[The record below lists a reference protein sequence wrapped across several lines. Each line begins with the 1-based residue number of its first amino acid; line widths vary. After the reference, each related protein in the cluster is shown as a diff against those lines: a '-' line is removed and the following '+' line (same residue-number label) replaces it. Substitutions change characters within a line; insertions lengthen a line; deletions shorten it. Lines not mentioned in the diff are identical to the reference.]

1 MELNQKLD
9 SKKLN
14 MLKAFTN
21 DAPIYCIP
29 IDLTLQGTFATDFY
43 VGATASGVFVF
54 EGETLNYI
62 PFEKIEKAFNRVQ
75 TNGGML
81 TLEMNGE
88 EILLARCSMRYA
100 SGVASLARGINILL
114 KGNTER
120 RVINN
125 AREKRCRKCGRVLP
139 GTIAC
144 PKCDKSGGNISRFL
158 DICKQNK
165 VVFAVIIFFMLL
177 DALIGISKEYIL
189 RFFVDEHL
197 VTGKGTVFDILSF
210 FAVYLGAIL
219 IGLLIFYFKAF
230 FCGKL
235 GVTIVHQLR
244 KRLSEHLQKMSLS
257 NFNTRSTGEIVERV
271 MGDTARVR
279 RFFNGAFCSIFN
291 QIFYIVGVVII
302 MLIMNWKL
310 ALLTFVFV
318 PFVLLFTKT
327 FWPKIHRM
335 FGGLWR
341 KIDGIQNKLQDVLS
355 GIRIV
360 KTYGREKSEI
370 DEFCKANETHAILN
384 YKNERFFAI
393 FYPIITLLFT
403 FSTYVIIYAGGLD
416 VLKGNM
422 TPGELM
428 QFVAYTGMLLGP
440 LHSMTY
446 LPREIVNMTTSL
458 ERIYDILGEEPGIKS
473 KEDAIKKEIDGNVKF
488 EGVVFGYHTHQ
499 PVLDGVSLEVKAGEM
514 IGLVGPSGAG
524 KSTLINL
531 VMRLYDVDEG
541 TVFID
546 GVDIRDYNTECFHS
560 QIGVV
565 LQETFLF
572 AGSVVD
578 NIRFAKPD
586 ATMSEIIL
594 AAKAA
599 NAHNFICKLPDG
611 YNTYVGEKGHNL
623 SGGEKQ
629 RIAIARAIL
638 NNPKILILDEATSA
652 LDTESEYQ
660 VQQALE
666 RLRKNRT
673 TFAIAHRLSTL
684 RKADRIAVIDDHKIV
699 EVGTHNELLKN
710 KGIYYNLVMAQLQM
724 NKTADKT
731 E

>member
-1 MELNQKLD
+1 MELNAKLET
-9 SKKLN
+9 KKLN
-14 MLKAFTN
+14 KLREVTK
-21 DAPIYCIP
+21 DEPVYCIP
-29 IDLTLQGTFATDFY
+29 IDLTKDGNFTVDSY
-43 VGATASGVFVF
+43 VGATKSGVFVF
-54 EGETLNYI
+54 EDDVLSYY
-62 PFEKIEKAFNRVQ
+62 PFQKIEKAFNRVQ
-75 TNGGML
+75 TNGTLL
-81 TLEMNGE
+81 TALVDGE
-88 EILLARCSMRYA
+88 EIIIARCSMRYV
-100 SGVASLARGINILL
+100 SGIASLARGINILL

-125 AREKRCRKCGRVLP
+125 DREKRCRKCGRVLP
-139 GTIAC
+139 GTVSC
-144 PKCDKSGGNISRFL
+144 PKCDKSGGNLKRFL

-165 VVFAVIIFFMLL
+165 AYLFIIVCFMLL
-177 DALIGISKEYIL
+177 DAVIGISKEYIL

-197 VTGKGTVFDILSF
+197 VTGNGTVKDVMLF
-210 FAVYLGAIL
+210 FAAYFGIII
-219 IGLLIFYFKAF
+219 IGLFIFYIKSY
-230 FCGKL
+230 FCGKM
-235 GVTIVHQLR
+235 GVKVVHQLR
-244 KRLSEHLQKMSLS
+244 GRLSNHLQRLSLS
-257 NFNTRSTGEIVERV
+257 NLNTRNTGEIVERV
-271 MGDTARVR
+271 MGDTNRVR
-279 RFFNGAFCSIFN
+279 HFFNGTFCSTFN
-291 QIFYIVGVVII
+291 QVFYIIGVVTI

-310 ALLTFVFV
+310 ALLTFLFMPLVIV
-318 PFVLLFTKT
+318 FTKT
-327 FWPKIHRM
+327 FWPRIHKI
-335 FGGLWR
+335 FSNLWR

-360 KTYGREKSEI
+360 KTYGREKAEI
-370 DEFCKANETHAILN
+370 DEFCKANESHAEIN
-384 YKNERFFAI
+384 YKNEKFFAI
-393 FYPIITLLFT
+393 FYPIITLIFS
-403 FSTYVIIYAGGLD
+403 FSTYIVIYAGGID

-440 LHSMTY
+440 LHSMSY
-446 LPREIVNMTTSL
+446 LPRDIVNMTTSL
-458 ERIYDILGEEPGIKS
+458 ERIYDVLGEKPGIVNEKNPL
-473 KEDAIKKEIDGNVKF
+473 KHNVKGDVEF
-488 EGVVFGYHTHQ
+488 KDIVFGYHTHQ

-541 TVFID
+541 AVYID
-546 GVDIRDYNTECFHS
+546 GMNIKELDVGHYHS

-578 NIRFAKPD
+578 NIRFARPD
-586 ATMSEIIL
+586 ATMKEIIL

-599 NAHNFICKLPDG
+599 NAHDFICKLPDG
-611 YNTYVGEKGHNL
+611 YNTYVGEKGHTL

-638 NNPKILILDEATSA
+638 NDPKILILDEATSA
-652 LDTESEYQ
+652 LDTESEYL

-684 RKADRIAVIDDHKIV
+684 RQADRIAVIDDHKIA

-724 NKTADKT
+724 NKTADSQP
-731 E
+731 

>member
-1 MELNQKLD
+1 MELNTSLNGQKL
-9 SKKLN
+9 N
-14 MLKAFTN
+14 RLKAVTD

-29 IDLTLQGTFATDFY
+29 IDLTKNGTFATESY
-43 VGATASGVFVF
+43 VGATKSGVFVF
-54 EGETLNYI
+54 ENDDFCYFPL
-62 PFEKIEKAFNRVQ
+62 EKIEKAVNRTQ
-75 TNGGML
+75 TNGAIL
-81 TLEMNGE
+81 TLKMDGE
-88 EILLARCSMRYA
+88 EHILAQCSMRYV
-100 SGVASLARGINILL
+100 SGIASLARGINILL

-120 RVINN
+120 RVVNN
-125 AREKRCRKCGRVLP
+125 EREKRCRKCGRVLP
-139 GTIAC
+139 GTVAC
-144 PKCDKSGGNISRFL
+144 PKCDKSGGNLKRFL

-165 VVFAVIIFFMLL
+165 STLAIIIAFMLL
-177 DALIGISKEYIL
+177 DAVIGISKAYIL

-197 VTGKGTVFDILSF
+197 SKESGTVYDILVF
-210 FAVYLGAIL
+210 FAIYFGVILLGL
-219 IGLLIFYFKAF
+219 VIFYIKAY
-230 FCGKL
+230 FCGKM
-235 GVTIVHQLR
+235 GVKVVHQLR
-244 KRLSEHLQKMSLS
+244 KRLSDHLQKLSLS
-257 NFNTRSTGEIVERV
+257 NLNTRNTGEIVERV
-271 MGDTARVR
+271 MGDTNRVR
-279 RFFNGAFCSIFN
+279 QFFNGTFCSTFN
-291 QIFYIVGVVII
+291 QVFYIVGVATI

-310 ALLTFVFV
+310 ALLTFLFM
-318 PFVLLFTKT
+318 PFVIIFTKT
-327 FWPKIHRM
+327 FWPKIHKI
-335 FGGLWR
+335 FSNLWR

-370 DEFCKANETHAILN
+370 DEFCVANEKHAIIN
-384 YKNERFFAI
+384 YKNEKFFAI
-393 FYPIITLLFT
+393 FYPIITLIFSL
-403 FSTYVIIYAGGLD
+403 STYIVIYAGGLE
-416 VLKGNM
+416 VLRENM

-446 LPREIVNMTTSL
+446 LPRDIVNMTTSL
-458 ERIYDILGEEPGIKS
+458 ERIYDILGEEPGIHS
-473 KEDAIKKEIDGNVKF
+473 KENATVREIKGDVRLED
-488 EGVVFGYHTHQ
+488 VVFGYHTHQ
-499 PVLDGVSLEVKAGEM
+499 PVLDGVTLNVKAGEM
-514 IGLVGPSGAG
+514 IGLVGSSGAG

-541 TVFID
+541 AVYVDGID
-546 GVDIRDYNTECFHS
+546 VRDFNVECFHS

-586 ATMSEIIL
+586 ATMSEIIS

-599 NAHNFICKLPDG
+599 NAHDFICKLPDG

-684 RKADRIAVIDDHKIV
+684 RKADRIAVIDDHKIA
-699 EVGTHNELLKN
+699 EVGSHNELLKN
-710 KGIYYNLVMAQLQM
+710 QGIYYGLVMAQLQM
-724 NKTADKT
+724 NKTADKQ
-731 E
+731 

>member
-1 MELNQKLD
+1 
-9 SKKLN
+9 
-14 MLKAFTN
+14 
-21 DAPIYCIP
+21 
-29 IDLTLQGTFATDFY
+29 
-43 VGATASGVFVF
+43 
-54 EGETLNYI
+54 
-62 PFEKIEKAFNRVQ
+62 
-75 TNGGML
+75 
-81 TLEMNGE
+81 
-88 EILLARCSMRYA
+88 
-100 SGVASLARGINILL
+100 
-114 KGNTER
+114 
-120 RVINN
+120 
-125 AREKRCRKCGRVLP
+125 
-139 GTIAC
+139 
-144 PKCDKSGGNISRFL
+144 
-158 DICKQNK
+158 
-165 VVFAVIIFFMLL
+165 
-177 DALIGISKEYIL
+177 
-189 RFFVDEHL
+189 
-197 VTGKGTVFDILSF
+197 
-210 FAVYLGAIL
+210 
-219 IGLLIFYFKAF
+219 
-230 FCGKL
+230 
-235 GVTIVHQLR
+235 
-244 KRLSEHLQKMSLS
+244 
-257 NFNTRSTGEIVERV
+257 
-271 MGDTARVR
+271 
-279 RFFNGAFCSIFN
+279 
-291 QIFYIVGVVII
+291 
-302 MLIMNWKL
+302 
-310 ALLTFVFV
+310 
-318 PFVLLFTKT
+318 
-327 FWPKIHRM
+327 
-335 FGGLWR
+335 
-341 KIDGIQNKLQDVLS
+341 
-355 GIRIV
+355 
-360 KTYGREKSEI
+360 
-370 DEFCKANETHAILN
+370 
-384 YKNERFFAI
+384 
-393 FYPIITLLFT
+393 
-403 FSTYVIIYAGGLD
+403 
-416 VLKGNM
+416 M

-546 GVDIRDYNTECFHS
+546 GIDIRDYNTECFHS

-578 NIRFAKPD
+578 NIRFAKPE
-586 ATMSEIIL
+586 ASMSEIIL

-666 RLRKNRT
+666 RLRQNRT

-699 EVGTHNELLKN
+699 EVGSHNELLKN